1 VASGVAAETTGAGA
15 PSQARVALALGT
27 IYVVWGSTYLGIRW
41 VVAELPPFAAG
52 TIRFFSAGLC
62 FFLLG
67 VLRPGGL
74 ASLRATSWRQ
84 VRNAALIGAAML
96 GCSNGLVGLA
106 ERDISS
112 GMTALMIAITP
123 LLIALMEALRPGG
136 TRPGARASAGLVVGF
151 VGTALLV
158 TGGRDDGHAT
168 SAAGVVMVLVAAVV
182 WAAATLAAR
191 DVPRPAASMISAG
204 IEMMAGGVTQAVVAA
219 FRGDWPQLFAS
230 DASARAWLSLLY
242 LAAVGSCLGYGAF
255 SWLTRNARP
264 TLVSTYGYVNPLVA
278 VTLGTLLAGE
288 ALGPRI
294 AVAGVAV
301 VGAVFLVSTD
311 RSKRAGRA

>member
-1 VASGVAAETTGAGA
+1 VEPGTSSASRT
-15 PSQARVALALGT
+15 RVALALAT

-52 TIRFFSAGLC
+52 TLRFFSAGLF
-62 FFLLG
+62 FFLVA
-67 VLRPGGL
+67 VLRPGGVGR
-74 ASLRATSWRQ
+74 LREVGWRQ
-84 VRNAALIGAAML
+84 VRNAAVLGAAML

-106 ERDISS
+106 ERNISS

-123 LLIALMEALRPGG
+123 LLIALMEAVRPGG
-136 TRPGARASAGLVVGF
+136 TRPGVRASVGLVVGF
-151 VGTALLV
+151 LGTALLV
-158 TGGRDDGHAT
+158 MGGRNEGHAT

-182 WAAATLAAR
+182 WAAATLAAK
-191 DVPRPAASMISAG
+191 DVPRPRDSFLSAG
-204 IEMMAGGVTQAVVAA
+204 IEMMAGGVTQAVVAG
-219 FRGDWPQLFAS
+219 FRGEWPQLFTSHAS
-230 DASARAWLSLLY
+230 NRAWLSLLY

-294 AVAGVAV
+294 VVAGVAV
-301 VGAVFLVSTD
+301 VGAVFLVST
-311 RSKRAGRA
+311 GRR

>member
-1 VASGVAAETTGAGA
+1 MTDAVAADRAGAGSA
-15 PSQARVALALGT
+15 PRARIALALAT

-52 TIRFFSAGLC
+52 TLRFFSAGLV

-74 ASLRATSWRQ
+74 ASWRATTWPQ
-84 VRNAALIGAAML
+84 VRNAAVIGAALL

-106 ERDISS
+106 ERHISS
-112 GMTALMIAITP
+112 GTTALMIAITP
-123 LLIALMEALRPGG
+123 LLIALMEAFRPGG
-136 TRPGARASAGLVVGF
+136 TRPGGRAAAGLVVGF

-158 TGGRDDGHAT
+158 SGGRDDGHAT
-168 SAAGVVMVLVAAVV
+168 SVAGVVMVLVAAVV
-182 WAAATLAAR
+182 WAAATLAAK
-191 DVPRPAASMISAG
+191 DVPRPKASLISAG
-204 IEMMAGGVTQAVVAA
+204 IEMMAGGVTQAVVAG

-230 DASARAWLSLLY
+230 HASSRAWLSLLY
-242 LAAVGSCLGYGAF
+242 LAAIGSCLGYGAF

-288 ALGPRI
+288 TLGPRI
-294 AVAGVAV
+294 VVAGVAV
-301 VGAVFLVSTD
+301 VGAVFLVST
-311 RSKRAGRA
+311 GRR